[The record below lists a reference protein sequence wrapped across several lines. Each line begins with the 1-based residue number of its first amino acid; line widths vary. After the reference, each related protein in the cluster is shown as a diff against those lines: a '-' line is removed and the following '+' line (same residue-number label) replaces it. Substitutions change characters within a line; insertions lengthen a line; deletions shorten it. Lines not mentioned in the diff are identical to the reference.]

1 MRKFEMIVGGV
12 ALAVFSLSAAY
23 YLAYHPLSRGGR
35 ISVGASEGSRS
46 VSPMDVLAKTQAT
59 PMAGTAAEDREATS
73 ARHHERMRREPVIY
87 PDWKPGG
94 VRIAPDARPVTAPG
108 DFIAPA
114 WSPVGLD
121 IAFTRRDR
129 SGIFVAG
136 PNGTTARVL
145 SDDAGIG
152 SDFSWNMDG
161 MSLHLREA
169 DGQYAELM
177 ITGEQ
182 YPAPPKPAKLIERDN
197 IIFYQPEDGD
207 AVPISGAH
215 DRFSGSRL
223 SPDET
228 RVVFLGRETGIY
240 IVNTDGTSLIS
251 VGPGQNPSWLP
262 DSSGIV
268 YDIPV
273 SDGTAAVGGDLWYA
287 SADGAERTNFT
298 NSPSTIE
305 SHPAVSP
312 GGERIAFI
320 RDGAVWVGRVED
332 NSAGN

>member
-12 ALAVFSLSAAY
+12 ALAVLSVSAAY
-23 YLAYHPLSRGGR
+23 YLANHPVHRGK
-35 ISVGASEGSRS
+35 ISVGASEGPRS
-46 VSPMDVLAKTQAT
+46 VSPMDVLAKTDAT
-59 PMAGTAAEDREATS
+59 PMAGTATQDREATA
-73 ARHHERMRREPVIY
+73 ARYRERMRREPVVY
-87 PDWKPGG
+87 PDWKPGEAH
-94 VRIAPDARPVTAPG
+94 IAPDARAVTAPG

-129 SGIFVAG
+129 AGIYVAG
-136 PNGTTARVL
+136 TAGGGARAL

-152 SDFSWNMDG
+152 SAFAWNMDG

-182 YPAPPKPAKLIERDN
+182 YPAAPKPAKLVERDN

-215 DRFSGSRL
+215 DRFHGSRL

-251 VGPGQNPSWLP
+251 VGPGQNPSWHP

-273 SDGTAAVGGDLWYA
+273 SDGTNTVGGDLWYA
-287 SADGAERTNFT
+287 STDGTERTNLT
-298 NSPSTIE
+298 NSPGIVE

-312 GGERIAFI
+312 DGKRIAFI
-320 RDGAVWVGRVED
+320 RDGAVWVGKLQAV
-332 NSAGN
+332 GGGQ